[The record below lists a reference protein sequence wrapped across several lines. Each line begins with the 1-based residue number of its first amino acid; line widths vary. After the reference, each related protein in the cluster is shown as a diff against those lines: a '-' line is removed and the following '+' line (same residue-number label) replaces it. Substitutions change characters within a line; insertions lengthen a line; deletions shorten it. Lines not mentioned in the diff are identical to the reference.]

1 MQTQTLAATRDG
13 FGQAMVAIGH
23 KYPEAVALSAD
34 LSESLKLQE
43 FRREFPS
50 RYIECGVAEQNMMS
64 VAAGLALA
72 GKMPFVT
79 SFAAF
84 NPGLNLAQLRVAL
97 YSGLNLKVIG
107 GHAGLSVGE
116 DGATH
121 QILEDLAIVSALP
134 NIAITVP
141 ADAAQA
147 EQLTLAI
154 ARHHG
159 PAYLRLGRSKLTALA
174 ELVPELP
181 PTKFGQAQLLRQGD
195 DLSIFACGLMV
206 QAALRAA
213 AQLAPLGISAE
224 VINLH
229 TLRPLDEAAIV
240 ASVAK
245 TGAAI
250 AACEHQLDSGFNS
263 LIMSSIHHAMGKQ
276 LQHPIAYEA
285 VGTTGFG
292 ESGPDAQ
299 VLHKYGLDE
308 VGIIKKVK
316 LLLTKKNKLNS

>member
-1 MQTQTLAATRDG
+1 MQNKKLAATRDG
-13 FGQAMVAIGH
+13 FGTAMVEVGH
-23 KYPEAVALSAD
+23 KYPQVVVLSAD

-50 RYIECGVAEQNMMS
+50 RFIECGVAEQNMMS

-72 GKMPFVT
+72 GKVPFVT

-84 NPGLNLAQLRVAL
+84 NPGLTLSQLRVAL
-97 YSGLNLKVIG
+97 YSGLNIKVIG
-107 GHAGLSVGE
+107 AHTGLSVGE

-121 QILEDLAIVSALP
+121 QSLEDLAIMNSLP
-134 NIAITVP
+134 EIAVAVP
-141 ADAAQA
+141 SDAAQA
-147 EQLTLAI
+147 RQLTLTI
-154 ARHHG
+154 AEHHG
-159 PAYLRLGRSKLTALA
+159 PAYLRLGRSKIPALA
-174 ELVPELP
+174 DLVTELP
-181 PTKFGQAQLLRQGD
+181 PTRFGHAQILTQGK
-195 DLSIFACGLMV
+195 DLTIFCCGLMV

-213 AQLAPLGISAE
+213 AQLAQLGVSIE

-250 AACEHQLDSGFNS
+250 AACEHQLDSGFNG
-263 LIMSSIHHAMGKQ
+263 LIMRSITNAMGRELK
-276 LQHPIAYEA
+276 HPVAIEC
-285 VGTTGFG
+285 VGTTSFG
-292 ESGPDAQ
+292 ESGKDVQ

-308 VGIIKKVK
+308 IGIIKKIK
-316 LLLTKKNKLNS
+316 LLLAKKNKLML